1 MSCAS
6 EDAPAAAADHGL
18 LSPLPSLT
26 RSEKRLAMRVAGA
39 LWTVGGATIVAVGL
53 LAYADPV
60 VHRVVLAVGGGALA
74 WGCLCLVLLRG
85 ERVADWVWHTPAVS
99 GVVASTYASLV
110 VGAGSPFRFYP
121 LFILLYCSFFFPW
134 HQARR
139 YFPLA
144 TFGYLLATLGPTIDP
159 LRELAAVDAAGAGRR
174 ALLGEAFVLVPMFW
188 TWSLLAARARESARR
203 WRDRERRRALTDQLT
218 GLANRRALL
227 AHLETEL
234 ARSDGAGTGLVIV
247 DLDGFKQFNTN
258 FGYLVGD
265 RVIVAVARRLRRVV
279 RDQDLLVRL
288 GGDEFAI
295 VVGEADASGVDQVAQ
310 RAVAAVPC
318 SAGELGLSEASD
330 QPLGASAGAA
340 IAPRDGATV
349 DELIAAADA
358 RLRAAK
364 ENGKGIALGV
374 GLARTDASL
383 ARP

>member
-1 MSCAS
+1 
-6 EDAPAAAADHGL
+6 
-18 LSPLPSLT
+18 
-26 RSEKRLAMRVAGA
+26 MRVAGA

-74 WGCLCLVLLRG
+74 WGCLCLVFLRG

-174 ALLGEAFVLVPMFW
+174 ALLGEVFVLVPMFW

-295 VVGEADASGVDQVAQ
+295 VVGEADAGVVDQVAQ